1 MKCPNCGFDCEGN
14 FCTMCG
20 ASLKSQ
26 SPQTENK
33 QNPYINIEN
42 KQPLNNSASAV
53 QNQNNTNYANTAQQ
67 NNYQNVQAQPQ
78 QSNFSGTQPQ
88 QQTNFSYIPQQRP
101 NGFVNVPVQGQNGG
115 APIPTQSPVPKKNSG
130 RTGKIVAA
138 CILGG
143 VILAGAVIVIVSA
156 IVNSLDLQLSEPTDV
171 DKIDST
177 QYKLGEK
184 AETLFGGI
192 TMTDIQTGSFSS
204 EAMTSSYDA
213 PEEYKFDFYVEN
225 TTDDDFT
232 ISFDD
237 FNVTVKDSSMNY
249 SFTNVSVDGNPDKLT
264 IKPHTSD
271 TFTIYRC
278 DSNRKEDGS
287 LKINYNYECGDSKGK
302 VVFTK
307 NCDKIYSSLF
317 EEADTDFGTVKVTD
331 VTKPSTK
338 YIYDT
343 YIKDSNLQTG
353 GATLDESDFD
363 DSVAYDTETLAIY
376 EFTVDADNFSNSGKK
391 VYLKEI
397 SASEDTDA
405 DTVPYDGLSSDYII
419 PIAVVSDNYKYFI
432 SDYDSQSLNLMID
445 SDKTTTFKYIV
456 AIRKDSDYYF
466 NMSFKFD
473 NGNTVIT
480 ETSVDELEENIN
492 N

>member
-20 ASLKSQ
+20 TSLKSQ

-53 QNQNNTNYANTAQQ
+53 QNQNNTNYVNTAQQ
-67 NNYQNVQAQPQ
+67 NNYQNVQA
-78 QSNFSGTQPQ
+78 Q

-101 NGFVNVPVQGQNGG
+101 NGFVNIPVQGQNGV
-115 APIPTQSPVPKKNSG
+115 APIPTQSPVPKNNSG

-143 VILAGAVIVIVSA
+143 VILAGMVIVIVSA

-177 QYKLGEK
+177 QYKVGEK

-192 TMTDIQTGSFSS
+192 TMTDIQTGSFSLES
-204 EAMTSSYDA
+204 MTSSYDA
-213 PEEYKFDFYVEN
+213 PKEYKFDFYVEN

-237 FNVTVKDSSMNY
+237 FNVTVKDSSTNY
-249 SFTNVSVDGNPDKLT
+249 SFTNISVDGNPDKLT

-363 DSVAYDTETLAIY
+363 DSVAYDTETFAIY
-376 EFTVDADNFSNSGKK
+376 EFTVNADNFSNSGKK

-397 SASEDTDA
+397 SASEDTA
-405 DTVPYDGLSSDYII
+405 
-419 PIAVVSDNYKYFI
+419 IAVVSDNYKYFI

-445 SDKTTTFKYIV
+445 SDKTTTFKYIA
-456 AIRKDSDYYF
+456 AIRKGSDYYF

>member
-1 MKCPNCGFDCEGN
+1 MKCPNCGFDCDGN

-20 ASLKSQ
+20 TSLKSQ

-53 QNQNNTNYANTAQQ
+53 QNQNNTNYFNTAQQ
-67 NNYQNVQAQPQ
+67 NNYQNVQA
-78 QSNFSGTQPQ
+78 Q

-101 NGFVNVPVQGQNGG
+101 NGFVNVPVQGQNGV

-143 VILAGAVIVIVSA
+143 VILAGVVIVIVSA

-171 DKIDST
+171 DKNDST
-177 QYKLGEK
+177 QYKVGEK

-192 TMTDIQTGSFSS
+192 TMTDIQTGSFSLES
-204 EAMTSSYDA
+204 MTSSYDA
-213 PEEYKFDFYVEN
+213 PKEYKFDFYVEN

-249 SFTNVSVDGNPDKLT
+249 SFTNISVDGNPDKLT

-317 EEADTDFGTVKVTD
+317 EEADTDFGTVKITD

-343 YIKDSNLQTG
+343 YIKGSNLQTG

-363 DSVAYDTETLAIY
+363 DSVAYDTETFAIY
-376 EFTVDADNFSNSGKK
+376 EFTVNADNFSNSGKK

-397 SASEDTDA
+397 SASEDTA
-405 DTVPYDGLSSDYII
+405 
-419 PIAVVSDNYKYFI
+419 IAVVSDNYKYFI

-445 SDKTTTFKYIV
+445 SDKTTTFKYIA

-473 NGNTVIT
+473 NGYTVIT

>member
-1 MKCPNCGFDCEGN
+1 M
-14 FCTMCG
+14 
-20 ASLKSQ
+20 A
-26 SPQTENK
+26 
-33 QNPYINIEN
+33 
-42 KQPLNNSASAV
+42 
-53 QNQNNTNYANTAQQ
+53 
-67 NNYQNVQAQPQ
+67 
-78 QSNFSGTQPQ
+78 
-88 QQTNFSYIPQQRP
+88 
-101 NGFVNVPVQGQNGG
+101 
-115 APIPTQSPVPKKNSG
+115 
-130 RTGKIVAA
+130 
-138 CILGG
+138 G
-143 VILAGAVIVIVSA
+143 VVIVIVSA

-177 QYKLGEK
+177 QYKVGEK

-192 TMTDIQTGSFSS
+192 TMTDIQTGSFSLES
-204 EAMTSSYDA
+204 MTSSYDA
-213 PEEYKFDFYVEN
+213 PKEYKFDFYVEN

-343 YIKDSNLQTG
+343 YIKGSNLQTG

-363 DSVAYDTETLAIY
+363 DSVAYDTETFAIY
-376 EFTVDADNFSNSGKK
+376 EFTVNADNFSNSGKK
-391 VYLKEI
+391 
-397 SASEDTDA
+397 
-405 DTVPYDGLSSDYII
+405 YI
-419 PIAVVSDNYKYFI
+419 
-432 SDYDSQSLNLMID
+432 
-445 SDKTTTFKYIV
+445 
-456 AIRKDSDYYF
+456 
-466 NMSFKFD
+466 
-473 NGNTVIT
+473 
-480 ETSVDELEENIN
+480 
-492 N
+492 

>member
-20 ASLKSQ
+20 TSLKSQ

-42 KQPLNNSASAV
+42 KKPLNNSASAV

-67 NNYQNVQAQPQ
+67 NNFQNVQAQPQ

-101 NGFVNVPVQGQNGG
+101 NGFVNVPVQGQNGV

-143 VILAGAVIVIVSA
+143 VILAGVVIVIVSA

-177 QYKLGEK
+177 QYKVGEK

-192 TMTDIQTGSFSS
+192 TMTDIQTGSFSLES
-204 EAMTSSYDA
+204 MTSSYDV
-213 PEEYKFDFYVEN
+213 PKEYKFDFYVEN

-317 EEADTDFGTVKVTD
+317 EEADTDFGTVKVL
-331 VTKPSTK
+331 SL
-338 YIYDT
+338 IH
-343 YIKDSNLQTG
+343 
-353 GATLDESDFD
+353 
-363 DSVAYDTETLAIY
+363 
-376 EFTVDADNFSNSGKK
+376 
-391 VYLKEI
+391 I
-397 SASEDTDA
+397 SEPTRRS
-405 DTVPYDGLSSDYII
+405 
-419 PIAVVSDNYKYFI
+419 
-432 SDYDSQSLNLMID
+432 
-445 SDKTTTFKYIV
+445 
-456 AIRKDSDYYF
+456 
-466 NMSFKFD
+466 
-473 NGNTVIT
+473 
-480 ETSVDELEENIN
+480 
-492 N
+492 

>member
-20 ASLKSQ
+20 TSLKSQ

-53 QNQNNTNYANTAQQ
+53 QNQNNTNYVNTAQQ
-67 NNYQNVQAQPQ
+67 NNYQNVQA
-78 QSNFSGTQPQ
+78 Q

-101 NGFVNVPVQGQNGG
+101 NGFVNIPVQGQNGV
-115 APIPTQSPVPKKNSG
+115 APIPTQSPVPKNNSG

-143 VILAGAVIVIVSA
+143 VILAGMVIVIVSA

-177 QYKLGEK
+177 QYKVGEK

-192 TMTDIQTGSFSS
+192 TMTDIQTGSFSLES
-204 EAMTSSYDA
+204 MTSSYDA
-213 PEEYKFDFYVEN
+213 PKEYKFDFYVEN

-237 FNVTVKDSSMNY
+237 FNVTVKDSSTNY
-249 SFTNVSVDGNPDKLT
+249 SFTNISVDGNPDKLT

-363 DSVAYDTETLAIY
+363 DSVAYDTETFAIY
-376 EFTVDADNFSNSGKK
+376 EFTVNADNFSNSGKK

-397 SASEDTDA
+397 SASEDTA
-405 DTVPYDGLSSDYII
+405 
-419 PIAVVSDNYKYFI
+419 IAVVSDNYKYFI

-445 SDKTTTFKYIV
+445 SDKTTTFKYIA

>member
-20 ASLKSQ
+20 TSLKPQ

-42 KQPLNNSASAV
+42 KQPLNNSASAE

-67 NNYQNVQAQPQ
+67 NNYQNVQA
-78 QSNFSGTQPQ
+78 Q

-101 NGFVNVPVQGQNGG
+101 NGFVNVPVQGQNGV

-143 VILAGAVIVIVSA
+143 VILAGVVIVIVSA

-177 QYKLGEK
+177 QYKVGEK

-192 TMTDIQTGSFSS
+192 TMTDIQTGSFSLES
-204 EAMTSSYDA
+204 MTSSYDA
-213 PEEYKFDFYVEN
+213 PKEYKFDFYVEN

-237 FNVTVKDSSMNY
+237 FNVTVKDSSTNY
-249 SFTNVSVDGNPDKLT
+249 SFTNISVDGNPDKLT

-343 YIKDSNLQTG
+343 YIKGSNLQTG

-363 DSVAYDTETLAIY
+363 DSVAYDTETFAIY
-376 EFTVDADNFSNSGKK
+376 EFTVNADNFSNSGKK

-397 SASEDTDA
+397 SASEDTA
-405 DTVPYDGLSSDYII
+405 
-419 PIAVVSDNYKYFI
+419 IAVVSDNYKYFT

-445 SDKTTTFKYIV
+445 SDKTTTFKYIA